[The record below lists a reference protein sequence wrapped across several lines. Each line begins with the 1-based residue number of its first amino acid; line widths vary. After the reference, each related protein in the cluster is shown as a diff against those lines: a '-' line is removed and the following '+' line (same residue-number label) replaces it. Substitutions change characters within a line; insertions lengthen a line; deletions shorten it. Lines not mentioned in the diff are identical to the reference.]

1 MILVLFLFGL
11 IILIGITAIL
21 IIASTLHIQIKNL
34 SICWFVNDV
43 RPNMQKKNNTKYAI
57 IFSIY
62 FANKIK
68 YIWFNLNSKR
78 AKKIYSKVQLEKI
91 DLKKFKKVFKLSDLK
106 ELTKLHLKILD
117 LNLDMNIGTKSPL
130 VTSFL
135 VVTISNAISLLLP
148 HLVNNLKDNRYFYN
162 IKPLYYNKEL
172 YKINLDCII
181 EIKMVH
187 IINVIYYIF
196 LKKGRR
202 KNERSTTSNR
212 KSYAYSH
219 E

>member
-1 MILVLFLFGL
+1 MILVLFLSGL

-34 SICWFVNDV
+34 SIS
-43 RPNMQKKNNTKYAI
+43 NMQTKNNTKYEI

-106 ELTKLHLKILD
+106 ELTKLHLKISD
-117 LNLDMNIGTKSPL
+117 LNLEMNIGTKSPL

-202 KNERSTTSNR
+202 ENERSTTSNR

>member
-1 MILVLFLFGL
+1 MILVLFLSGL

-34 SICWFVNDV
+34 SIS
-43 RPNMQKKNNTKYAI
+43 NMQTKNNTKYEI

-106 ELTKLHLKILD
+106 ELTKLHLKISD
-117 LNLDMNIGTKSPL
+117 LNLEMNIGTKSPL

-181 EIKMVH
+181 EIKVVH

>member
-34 SICWFVNDV
+34 SIS
-43 RPNMQKKNNTKYAI
+43 NMQKKNNNKYAI

>member
-34 SICWFVNDV
+34 SIS
-43 RPNMQKKNNTKYAI
+43 NMQTKNNTKYAI

-106 ELTKLHLKILD
+106 ELTKLHLKISD
-117 LNLDMNIGTKSPL
+117 LNLEMNIGTKSPL

-202 KNERSTTSNR
+202 KNERSTTTSNR

>member
-1 MILVLFLFGL
+1 MILVLFLSGL

-34 SICWFVNDV
+34 SIS
-43 RPNMQKKNNTKYAI
+43 NMQTKNNTKYAI

-106 ELTKLHLKILD
+106 ELTKLHLKISD
-117 LNLDMNIGTKSPL
+117 LNLEMNIGTKSPL

-148 HLVNNLKDNRYFYN
+148 HLVNNLKDNKYFYN

-202 KNERSTTSNR
+202 ENERSTTSNR

>member
-21 IIASTLHIQIKNL
+21 IIASTLHIQINNL
-34 SICWFVNDV
+34 SIS
-43 RPNMQKKNNTKYAI
+43 NMQTKNNTKYAI

-106 ELTKLHLKILD
+106 ELTKLHLKISD
-117 LNLDMNIGTKSPL
+117 LNLEMNIGTKSPL

-202 KNERSTTSNR
+202 ENERSTTSNR

>member
-34 SICWFVNDV
+34 SIS
-43 RPNMQKKNNTKYAI
+43 NMQTKNNTKYAI

-106 ELTKLHLKILD
+106 ELTKLHLKISD
-117 LNLDMNIGTKSPL
+117 LNLEMNIGTKSPL

-135 VVTISNAISLLLP
+135 VVTLSNAISLLLP

-202 KNERSTTSNR
+202 ENERSTTSNR

>member
-34 SICWFVNDV
+34 SIS
-43 RPNMQKKNNTKYAI
+43 NMQTKNNTKYAI

-106 ELTKLHLKILD
+106 ELTKLHLKISD
-117 LNLDMNIGTKSPL
+117 LNLEMNIGTKSPL

-172 YKINLDCII
+172 YKINLDFII

>member
-34 SICWFVNDV
+34 SIS
-43 RPNMQKKNNTKYAI
+43 NMQKKNNTKYAI

-91 DLKKFKKVFKLSDLK
+91 DLKKFKKVFKLSNLK
-106 ELTKLHLKILD
+106 ELTKLHLKISD
-117 LNLDMNIGTKSPL
+117 LNLEMNIGTKSPL